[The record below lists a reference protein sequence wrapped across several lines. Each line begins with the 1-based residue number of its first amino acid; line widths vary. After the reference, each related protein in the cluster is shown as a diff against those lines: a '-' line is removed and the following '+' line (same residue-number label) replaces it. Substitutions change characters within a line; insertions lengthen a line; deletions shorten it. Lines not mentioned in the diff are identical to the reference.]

1 MSEGECQTAL
11 KGTCNFLKPEMGMKQ
26 SGMEP
31 ENKNW
36 SFPYAVGIIP
46 SCVHR
51 SSTLSSFFIQF
62 VHRQKLDEN
71 MSILRYS
78 LVLSVNFRRE

>member
-31 ENKNW
+31 ENKNGVSPMQW
-36 SFPYAVGIIP
+36 ALYQAVFIGLQHCPVFYPIRTP
-46 SCVHR
+46 SK
-51 SSTLSSFFIQF
+51 IG
-62 VHRQKLDEN
+62 
-71 MSILRYS
+71 
-78 LVLSVNFRRE
+78 